1 VRDGRLRGGRGERP
15 EQHGEGQCEASETAE
30 ATHIGIITEHV
41 SDQFRRLGETTSG
54 TTEPVPDPVLRVERE
69 GARARVVLSRPEVR
83 NAFNAEL
90 IALLRDTFVALGAD
104 SAVRVVLLEGA
115 GKTFCGGADVNW
127 MRGSLELGEDENVRD
142 AEAMSDMYRAID
154 RCPKPVIAKVHGAAL
169 GGGAGLCAVADAVVA
184 ERETIFGFTETKLGI
199 IPAVISPF
207 VLAKIGA
214 SHARRFFLT
223 GERFDAER
231 ASAIGLVHEV
241 AGADALDGT
250 VDAIAAEL
258 ETAGP
263 EAVAAAKRLIVTVT
277 AASYDESRAITARAI
292 ARRRT
297 SEEGQ
302 EGLRAFLERRRA
314 SWIAR

>member
-1 VRDGRLRGGRGERP
+1 
-15 EQHGEGQCEASETAE
+15 
-30 ATHIGIITEHV
+30 
-41 SDQFRRLGETTSG
+41 
-54 TTEPVPDPVLRVERE
+54 
-69 GARARVVLSRPEVR
+69 
-83 NAFNAEL
+83 
-90 IALLRDTFVALGAD
+90 
-104 SAVRVVLLEGA
+104 
-115 GKTFCGGADVNW
+115 
-127 MRGSLELGEDENVRD
+127 
-142 AEAMSDMYRAID
+142 MYRAID

-184 ERETIFGFTETKLGI
+184 ERETTFGFTETKLGI

-231 ASAIGLVHEV
+231 AAAIGLVHEV